1 MPLPSPAVLLGLGSG
16 MDCEFGVC
24 GSVIFN
30 ATNSQGQQLGPTTGS
45 ITFSGIFPV
54 LWGLVGPAVN
64 FSWTPAQKRLCY
76 GCGIGVSAGHTISG
90 GPVIVHAKQGQTT
103 KDVLGGFSLSG
114 GYNWSIFRG
123 AGGSVNFSGATAG
136 YSMGIPGASG
146 AITYSG
152 CHVF

>member
-45 ITFSGIFPV
+45 ITFSGIFPGAV
-54 LWGLVGPAVN
+54 GSSGTRCQFLMDAGTKKALLRLWHRSIRRAYD
-64 FSWTPAQKRLCY
+64 QRR
-76 GCGIGVSAGHTISG
+76 
-90 GPVIVHAKQGQTT
+90 PVIVHAKQGQTT